1 MRTAVL
7 GAALRVAGAFAGGAA
22 FAAFFWGLQV
32 LLSACHVASA
42 QEALAPQFQAPLLA
56 LRTRSLPPLLAL
68 PVLVLAPLALL
79 ARLALLT
86 QDLGARRFRDLS
98 FSR

>member
-1 MRTAVL
+1 MRTAVF

-32 LLSACHVASA
+32 LLLACHVASV
-42 QEALAPQFQAPLLA
+42 QEALAPRFQAPRLA
-56 LRTRSLPPLLAL
+56 PRTQSLPPLLAL

-79 ARLALLT
+79 APALLT
-86 QDLGARRFRDLS
+86 QDLGVPRFQDLS